1 VPAGERSATS
11 SITRWRGQITCALR
25 AGQQIS
31 TNEVLKVTGRSEFE
45 PDAAGGGLTK
55 WLMLEKFA
63 DAGEQS
69 RLKLERPVC
78 IQRLLAKA
86 SPSAQLEPTRALMA
100 YDFRR
105 FAQLQGIELLLSRT
119 SITRPRTYRDDA
131 R

>member
-1 VPAGERSATS
+1 MPAGERSATS

-31 TNEVLKVTGRSEFE
+31 TNEVLKDTSRSEFE

-55 WLMLEKFA
+55 WLMLEKLPE
-63 DAGEQS
+63 AGEQS

-78 IQRLLAKA
+78 IQGLLAKA

-105 FAQLQGIELLLSRT
+105 FARLQGIELLLSR
-119 SITRPRTYRDDA
+119 RV
-131 R
+131 

>member
-1 VPAGERSATS
+1 
-11 SITRWRGQITCALR
+11 
-25 AGQQIS
+25 
-31 TNEVLKVTGRSEFE
+31 
-45 PDAAGGGLTK
+45 
-55 WLMLEKFA
+55 MLEKLPE
-63 DAGEQS
+63 AGEQS

-78 IQRLLAKA
+78 IQGLLAKA